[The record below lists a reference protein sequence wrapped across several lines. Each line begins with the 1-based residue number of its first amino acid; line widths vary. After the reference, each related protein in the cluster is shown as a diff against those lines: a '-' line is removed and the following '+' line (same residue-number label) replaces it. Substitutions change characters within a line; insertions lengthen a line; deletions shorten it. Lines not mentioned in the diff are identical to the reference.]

1 MNSRGI
7 TPRWLPRKHKKPNKF
22 TWNGAKSGFFRKLG
36 LFRHI
41 CDIFSLERTMKF
53 MKNFLSSLAAYIT
66 QTQFTNL
73 TTANKVVHHN
83 STNKI
88 LSFSRK
94 RQSSYHI
101 PTDFHP
107 KIILPY
113 VQELPHLP
121 RLLPPN
127 FPPLSTFFLSFW
139 LYFHEHSRFTGQQG
153 KGEPISL
160 TCLYYFQPLQRHLDI
175 SWEIIAEKNSWQPDS
190 NWEREV
196 PERK

>member
-107 KIILPY
+107 KIILSY

-127 FPPLSTFFLSFW
+127 FPPLSTFFLSFY
-139 LYFHEHSRFTGQQG
+139 LTLLSRTFTIHRTAGERGTYFFN
-153 KGEPISL
+153 L
-160 TCLYYFQPLQRHLDI
+160 PLLLSTASKTLRH
-175 SWEIIAEKNSWQPDS
+175 
-190 NWEREV
+190 
-196 PERK
+196 